1 MDTSFDTFATSE
13 KKAELMFLLQQ
24 NISDGL
30 AAGEL
35 TSQEAHILLARLE
48 DIRRAYAALREGRV
62 SQDEWQ
68 ALLGRLKD
76 LEREVNR
83 IRARAHPSSI
93 DEIKIEDRLPEADR

>member
-1 MDTSFDTFATSE
+1 
-13 KKAELMFLLQQ
+13 MFLLQQ
-24 NISDGL
+24 NISNGL

-48 DIRRAYAALREGRV
+48 DIRRAYTALREGKGRV

-68 ALLGRLKD
+68 ALRGRLED

-83 IRARAHPSSI
+83 VRAHPPSI

>member
-1 MDTSFDTFATSE
+1 
-13 KKAELMFLLQQ
+13 MFLLQQ
-24 NISDGL
+24 NISNAL

-35 TSQEAHILLARLE
+35 TSQEAHILLAKLE

-68 ALLGRLKD
+68 ALLGRLED

-83 IRARAHPSSI
+83 LRAHPSSI
-93 DEIKIEDRLPEADR
+93 DEIKIEDRLPKANR